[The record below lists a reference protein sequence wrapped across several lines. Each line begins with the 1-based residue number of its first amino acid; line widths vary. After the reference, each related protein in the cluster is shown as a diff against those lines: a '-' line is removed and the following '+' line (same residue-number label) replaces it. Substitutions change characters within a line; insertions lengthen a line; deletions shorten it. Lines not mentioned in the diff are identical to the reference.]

1 MSNERTA
8 FALVLSGYVL
18 QVLAAVV
25 IAALGTFWPF
35 WMGFGMMGY
44 YRGAYPY
51 GLAWLGF
58 WLGLALV
65 SLGLGAVA
73 IYLLGKEK
81 PDMTMGSILALL
93 GAVLA
98 FPLMWGFM
106 IGSLL
111 MFVGALLG
119 LTERPRGATLDEESR
134 SHLLEIPGRSCPNQ
148 ASRSPNFPQSK
159 AERPFRKDVYP
170 ASELV

>member
-1 MSNERTA
+1 MSNERAA
-8 FALVLSGYVL
+8 FALVLSGYAL
-18 QVLAAVV
+18 QVMAAVL
-25 IAALGTFWPF
+25 IAVAGAFWPF

-51 GLAWLGF
+51 GYGFAWLGF
-58 WLGLALV
+58 WLGFALV
-65 SLGLGAVA
+65 ALGLGAVA
-73 IYLLGKEK
+73 VYMLGKDK
-81 PDMTMGSILALL
+81 PDVTVGSILALL

-119 LTERPRGATLDEESR
+119 LTERQRSAQSRARARALPPRDA
-134 SHLLEIPGRSCPNQ
+134 
-148 ASRSPNFPQSK
+148 
-159 AERPFRKDVYP
+159 
-170 ASELV
+170 